1 MTKLTAAWIVAGAVL
16 CWPGPLTAHHSLVQ
30 FDTTTPLWVKG
41 TVVRFDLVNPH
52 VRFFLD
58 QRSEDGRMHRW
69 VVDGPPSNNLA
80 RMGIGPDFLKPGE
93 VIEVCGF
100 VLKEEFASQRAVPQA
115 ISNPNALSGRALSG
129 HLLAMP
135 GGKRRYW
142 SDYGV
147 LHKCLNPGEDVE
159 TLRRE
164 AFGR

>member
-1 MTKLTAAWIVAGAVL
+1 MKQMTTACMVAVAVLAGAGV
-16 CWPGPLTAHHSLVQ
+16 LTAHHSLVQ

-58 QRSEDGRMHRW
+58 QRREDGQMQRW

-80 RMGIGPDFLKPGE
+80 RMGIGPDFLKAGDVVE
-93 VIEVCGF
+93 ICGF
-100 VLKEEFASQRAVPQA
+100 VLKEEFAS
-115 ISNPNALSGRALSG
+115 NPNALSGRVLSG
-129 HLLAMP
+129 HLLVMP
-135 GGKRRYW
+135 GGNRRYW

-147 LHKCLNPGEDVE
+147 LHKCLNPGEDTE

>member
-1 MTKLTAAWIVAGAVL
+1 
-16 CWPGPLTAHHSLVQ
+16 VQ

-58 QRSEDGRMHRW
+58 QAREDGQTQRW
-69 VVDGPPSNNLA
+69 AVDGPPSNNLA
-80 RMGIGPDFLKPGE
+80 RMGIGPDFLKAGD

-100 VLKEEFASQRAVPQA
+100 ALKTEVESQRTHSQA
-115 ISNPNALSGRALSG
+115 SSKPDALSGRTLSG
-129 HLLAMP
+129 HLLVMP
-135 GGKRRYW
+135 NGKRRYW

-147 LHKCLNPGEDVE
+147 LEKCLNPGESAE

-164 AFGR
+164 ALGG

>member
-1 MTKLTAAWIVAGAVL
+1 MKRLATAWIVAVAVL
-16 CWPGPLTAHHSLVQ
+16 SSSDPLRAHHSLVQ

-58 QRSEDGRMHRW
+58 HRRADGQMQRW

-80 RMGIGPDFLKPGE
+80 RMGIGPDFLKAGD
-93 VIEVCGF
+93 VVEVCGF
-100 VLKEEFASQRAVPQA
+100 ALKEEFA
-115 ISNPNALSGRALSG
+115 SNPNALSGRVLSG
-129 HLLAMP
+129 HLLVMP

-147 LHKCLNPGEDVE
+147 LHKCLNPGEDAE

-164 AFGR
+164 AFGK

>member
-1 MTKLTAAWIVAGAVL
+1 MKRLATAWIVAVAVL
-16 CWPGPLTAHHSLVQ
+16 SSSDPLRAHHSLVQ
-30 FDTTTPLWVKG
+30 FETTTPLWVKG

-58 QRSEDGRMHRW
+58 QRRADGQMQRW

-80 RMGIGPDFLKPGE
+80 RMGIGPDFLKAGD
-93 VIEVCGF
+93 VVEVCGF
-100 VLKEEFASQRAVPQA
+100 VLKEEFAS
-115 ISNPNALSGRALSG
+115 NPNASSGRVLSG
-129 HLLAMP
+129 HLLVMP
-135 GGKRRYW
+135 GGERRYW

-147 LHKCLNPGEDVE
+147 LHKCLNPGEDTE

>member
-1 MTKLTAAWIVAGAVL
+1 MTKLTAASIVAGAVL
-16 CWPGPLTAHHSLVQ
+16 TWSAPLTAHHSLVQ

-52 VRFFLD
+52 VRFVLE
-58 QRSEDGRMHRW
+58 QRREDGQTQRW
-69 VVDGPPSNNLA
+69 VVDGPPSNNLT
-80 RMGIGPDFLKPGE
+80 RMGIGPDFLKTGE
-93 VIEVCGF
+93 AIEVCGF
-100 VLKEEFASQRAVPQA
+100 VLKEEFASQRKLPLAT
-115 ISNPNALSGRALSG
+115 SNPSVLSGRALSG
-129 HLLAMP
+129 HLLVMP

>member
-1 MTKLTAAWIVAGAVL
+1 MRKLTAAWLAAVAAIF
-16 CWPGPLTAHHSLVQ
+16 WSGPLRAHHSLVQ
-30 FDTTTPLWVKG
+30 FDTTTPLRVKG

-58 QRSEDGRMHRW
+58 QRREDGQIQRW
-69 VVDGPPSNNLA
+69 VVEGPPSNNFA

-93 VIEVCGF
+93 VVEVCGF

-115 ISNPNALSGRALSG
+115 NSNPNALSGRALSG
-129 HLLAMP
+129 HLLVMP
-135 GGKRRYW
+135 SGKRRYW

-147 LHKCLNPGEDVE
+147 LPKCLNPGEDAE

>member
-1 MTKLTAAWIVAGAVL
+1 MKKVMAAWIVVSAAL
-16 CWPGPLTAHHSLVQ
+16 SWPGPLTAHHSLVQ
-30 FDTTTPLWVKG
+30 FDTTAPLWVKG

-58 QRSEDGRMHRW
+58 QRGEDGQMRRW

-80 RMGIGPDFLKPGE
+80 RMGIGPNFLKAGD

-100 VLKEEFASQRAVPQA
+100 VLKEEFASQRKLPPAN
-115 ISNPNALSGRALSG
+115 SNPNALSGRALSG
-129 HLLAMP
+129 HLLVMP
-135 GGKRRYW
+135 SGKRRYW

-147 LHKCLNPGEDVE
+147 LHKCLNPGEDAE